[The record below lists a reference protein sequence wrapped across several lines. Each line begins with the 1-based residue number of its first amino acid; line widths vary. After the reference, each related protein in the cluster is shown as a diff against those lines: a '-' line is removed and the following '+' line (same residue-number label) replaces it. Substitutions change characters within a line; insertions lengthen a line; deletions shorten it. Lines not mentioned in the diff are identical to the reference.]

1 MQSHLVCSFLSTPL
15 NPYFTFVISHRQKN
29 EWHNAFWLTSSPS
42 LSTPVRAFHL
52 RNISP
57 LRWSHTEH
65 GLHRARLVTKI
76 LFDSDYSQLK
86 AGDVISALADDP
98 RLVFVDDQQLFA
110 SSLTRLAATHKLTSS
125 YGEIYTLI
133 TFLPI
138 AEAKAAAARKLAK
151 AGGLY
156 LNNSPIR
163 DPFLEV
169 SRTDL
174 LNDRMIVLRAGR
186 DQHLILMLR

>member
-1 MQSHLVCSFLSTPL
+1 MAQRFLADELTELV
-15 NPYFTFVISHRQKN
+15 
-29 EWHNAFWLTSSPS
+29 
-42 LSTPVRAFHL
+42 
-52 RNISP
+52 
-57 LRWSHTEH
+57 HTEH

-125 YGEIYTLI
+125 Y
-133 TFLPI
+133 
-138 AEAKAAAARKLAK
+138 AAARKLAK

-163 DPFLEV
+163 DPFLEA
-169 SRTDL
+169 SRADL